1 MDERHPLPPRTR
13 GPEGALRADVRVFI
27 AGGMDARLG

>member
-1 MDERHPLPPRTR
+1 MDERHPLTPRTR
-13 GPEGALRADVRVFI
+13 GPKGARRAEVRVFI